1 MSDCVLECF
10 NMNAKPHYSEPIT
23 FHVTKDQKKAIL
35 VESWD
40 TDLTV
45 SQIIRRALTKT
56 VPALNGNGKGHDG
69 TNDD

>member
-1 MSDCVLECF
+1 MSVCVLECL
-10 NMNAKPHYSEPIT
+10 NMNTKPHYSEPIT

-35 VESWD
+35 VASWD

-56 VPALNGNGKGHDG
+56 VLALNDNGNGHDAEKR
-69 TNDD
+69 